1 MKYKTIDEL
10 AKEKSFHLYM
20 DVDDTRY
27 ILHSYVKTKDAIDNE
42 FPVIM
47 TTQVCLCKTS
57 LFEKGYR
64 IFVYPKVGERFEITL
79 GKCECTDKEIRMAH
93 SLDKMLLNGA
103 FNKEGMVL
111 L

>member
-1 MKYKTIDEL
+1 MQ
-10 AKEKSFHLYM
+10 KSFHLYM
-20 DVDDTRY
+20 NNDCADL
-27 ILHSYVKTKDAIDNE
+27 ILHSYVKTKEAIDNG
-42 FPVIM
+42 FPVVI

-79 GKCECTDKEIRMAH
+79 GECECTDKEIRMAH

-103 FNKEGMVL
+103 FYKEGMVL
-111 L
+111 I